1 MILIKF
7 IAQNSEL
14 SRRNSERAIKYG
26 EVTVNGK
33 VIYDPSFEIN
43 ENDNIF
49 LGKKKI
55 LKRDKIYIILNK
67 PYGFVTTKSDPS
79 NRPVVMSLIPAN
91 LRKILDPIGR
101 LDFNTSGALILTN
114 DGDLNYK
121 LSHPKFSVK
130 KIYSVFT
137 SRNLDEELVENLKK
151 GVRLEDGF
159 VKPDKIIWR
168 NNSPKRLTIELHS
181 GKYRV
186 IRRMFE
192 IFKIYVKKLH
202 RLSFANISLN
212 LLKPGEFRY
221 LTEDEIEYLV
231 KLKNK

>member
-221 LTEDEIEYLV
+221 LTEDEIEYLA